1 MNPISEPDGVLL
13 IYSVSCKYLAI
24 DLVWIRIRVF
34 RFVLSI
40 AESNPSEILLFNV
53 LGDKPVII
61 VASVNVTTGLSS
73 QFTI

>member
-13 IYSVSCKYLAI
+13 IYSASCKYLAI
-24 DLVWIRIRVF
+24 DLVWIKIRVF

-40 AESNPSEILLFNV
+40 AESNPSEIRRFSV
-53 LGDKPVII
+53 EGDNPVII
-61 VASVNVTTGLSS
+61 VASVNVTTGLSR

>member
-34 RFVLSI
+34 RFFLSI
-40 AESNPSEILLFNV
+40 AESNPSAILLLNV